1 MKDYA
6 SILRAHHLKVTPQR
20 LAISEALYSAG
31 HMSIEELYTVMIRNF
46 SSISLATIYKNVN
59 IMIKNSFIQ
68 EVKLPQSKSVYELA
82 KDTHAHLLCKECKMI
97 EDLDVNLQETVD
109 ESMKKSGF
117 EIKETNLV
125 LTGFC
130 KNCQ

>member
-59 IMIKNSFIQ
+59 IMMKNSFIQ
-68 EVKLPQSKSVYELA
+68 EVKLPQSKSVYELTKA
-82 KDTHAHLLCKECKMI
+82 EHAHLLCKKCNVI
-97 EDLDVNLQETVD
+97 EDIDLNLQEIID
-109 ESMKKSGF
+109 DSMKKSGF
-117 EIKETNLV
+117 DIQKADLV